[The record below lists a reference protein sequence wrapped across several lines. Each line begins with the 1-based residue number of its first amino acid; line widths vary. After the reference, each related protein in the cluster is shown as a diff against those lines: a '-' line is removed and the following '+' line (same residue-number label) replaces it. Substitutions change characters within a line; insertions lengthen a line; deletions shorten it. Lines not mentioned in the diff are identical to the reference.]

1 MKRVL
6 FVLVL
11 WALYGSSYS
20 QVTMEINVLDLE
32 EAKVIPGISVTLE
45 NEQIG
50 YKSTKITN
58 KQGTVL
64 FTGLSTS
71 GEYVITVKSEEYTDL
86 VTDPLVLRSNK
97 TRSITLGLNKK
108 KAVELGEIVVEAN
121 NSIARIN
128 TIDAEVSYD
137 LKQQELESLPV
148 EGRDITRALYRL
160 PNVVQ
165 ATGFFSEAP
174 NVSINGSNSLFTNY
188 LIDGLDNNEQFLGGQ
203 RFRVPTGFTQNIN
216 VLTNNYSAEFGQ
228 TGNGIVNVTTRSGT
242 NELTGE
248 AFFVTRPGEVI
259 DASSEFAQRD
269 LSGNLVDDGF
279 KRYQFGFGLG
289 GPIKKDKT
297 FFYFN
302 LEQTNDVKD
311 NLLNVTDLGVN
322 ETIQGNNNFTLI
334 SGKLDHIWN
343 NRWRSSLRVN
353 TGFVDLERQG
363 GGLDGG
369 VKFPS
374 AADEQVRNSINIA
387 GKTSYQGSK
396 FSSESSLLFGRFRWN
411 FAEPQ
416 NPDSPNV
423 TVLNPREE
431 TIALLG
437 HPGFVFDEFE
447 NTLQF
452 HQKFQWFKDNHSIK
466 AGVKVLSSNHELFGG
481 GNPNGSYTVKLNQQ
495 QMDNLQS
502 QNFGTNFRINDIPS
516 DVEVLNFGIELRPQ
530 SFEKRQNIYSLYV
543 EDLYSVSNNLNLKF
557 GLRYDYDNL
566 SEGGDDSGDFNNIAP
581 RTSINYTIN
590 NRSALRAGWGMF
602 YDKILYA
609 VFSDAL
615 QFSSNSTDFRRQ
627 IQTLADKGLLPADTD
642 VSGVT
647 TEGNLTASLNNLDF
661 MTGPDFEELQDR
673 RDEIF
678 SNELRILNPEGYQ
691 NPRTHQFSLGY
702 EYQVTP
708 EFKATVDF
716 THTRTDNMF
725 RLRDVNAP
733 APFDFNEVDGPEDV
747 RSQEE
752 ADATRP
758 VPIFTDQ
765 SGSFTVLNGDTLR
778 GIARSVTITETEGK
792 ARYWAGT
799 INLVKDRA
807 DDWYSFRLSYT
818 ASSLR
823 NNTDDINFK
832 AMDANNF
839 SNEWGP
845 GLNDRRHVLNGIV
858 TTYPYE
864 GLEFNVS
871 TLLQSGQ
878 PVNRIPDATIFGTT
892 DLNGDGRSF
901 GADFVGNSDRSPG
914 ASRNSD
920 RLPWSYTVDVGLEYL
935 FDLAG
940 NEVEF
945 RGDVF
950 NIFNFTNLGG
960 FSNNATQSNQ
970 IQVGPER
977 RGIEA
982 KNAAP
987 PRRFQFTVRY
997 LF

>member
-1 MKRVL
+1 MKS
-6 FVLVL
+6 FITTLVVFFIAVSTA
-11 WALYGSSYS
+11 WP
-20 QVTMEINVLDLE
+20 QVNL
-32 EAKVIPGISVTLE
+32 KVSVVDSRTTKPLKDITLILE
-45 NEQIG
+45 NKEIGTRQVAQTNEQG
-50 YKSTKITN
+50 KIT
-58 KQGTVL
+58 
-64 FTGLSTS
+64 FTGLTTS
-71 GEYVITVKSEEYTDL
+71 GRYQVLFEGNETYRTIASDLITLRSNGSASVVMALYKRELDEITVKAP
-86 VTDPLVLRSNK
+86 VRQ
-97 TRSITLGLNKK
+97 
-108 KAVELGEIVVEAN
+108 
-121 NSIARIN
+121 IN
-128 TIDAEVSYD
+128 TVSAEVSYD
-137 LKQQELESLPV
+137 LPQEEIERLPV

-203 RFRVPTGFTQNIN
+203 RFSMPTGFTQNVN
-216 VLTNNYSAEFGQ
+216 VMTNNYSTEFGQ

-242 NELTGE
+242 NEFTGE

-269 LSGNLVDDGF
+269 LSGNLVQDGF

-297 FFYFN
+297 FFYVN
-302 LEQTNDVKD
+302 VERIDDVKD

-322 ETIQGNNNFTLI
+322 ETIKGQNDFTRI
-334 SGKLDHIWN
+334 SGKIDHKWN
-343 NRWRSSLRVN
+343 NNWNSSLRVN
-353 TGFVDLERQG
+353 AGLVNLDRQG

-374 AADEQVRNSINIA
+374 AADEQVRNSLNIA
-387 GKTSYQGSK
+387 GKTYYQTSG
-396 FSSESSLLFGRFRWN
+396 FSSETSLLYGRFRWN
-411 FAEPQ
+411 FAEAE

-423 TVLNPREE
+423 TVFNPQEE

-452 HQKFQWFKDNHSIK
+452 HQKFEWFKGKHTIK
-466 AGVKVLSSNHELFGG
+466 AGTKFLSSNHELFGG
-481 GNPNGSYTVKLNQQ
+481 GNPNGSWTVKLNQN
-495 QMDNLQS
+495 QMTNLRS
-502 QNFGTNFRINDIPS
+502 QNFGTNFGIDDIPR
-516 DVEVLNFGIELRPQ
+516 DVEVLNFGIELRPE
-530 SFEKRQNIYSLYV
+530 SFEKRQNIYSFYV
-543 EDLYSVSNNLNLKF
+543 EDLYSVNSNLNVTF

-566 SEGGDDSGDFNNIAP
+566 SVGGGDSGDFNNIAP
-581 RTSINYTIN
+581 RTSLNYTIN
-590 NRSALRAGWGMF
+590 SRSSLRAGWGMF

-615 QFSSNSTDFRRQ
+615 QFNSNSADYRRQ
-627 IQTLADKGLLPADTD
+627 IQALVDQGLLPEHTD
-642 VSGVT
+642 IPEVT
-647 TEGNLTASLNNLDF
+647 NEGNLTASLNNVDF
-661 MTGPDFEELQDR
+661 LEGPSSEELQGQ
-673 RDEIF
+673 RDNIF
-678 SNELRILNPEGYQ
+678 SNELRILNPEGYD
-691 NPRTHQFSLGY
+691 NPRTHQISLGY
-702 EYQVTP
+702 QYQISDKYV
-708 EFKATVDF
+708 ASVDF
-716 THTRTDNMF
+716 VHTRTANMF
-725 RLRDVNAP
+725 RLRDANAP
-733 APFDFNEVDGPEDV
+733 APFDFSEVDGPDDV

-758 VPIFTDQ
+758 VPIFSDET
-765 SGSFTVLNGDTLR
+765 GSFTVLGGDTLR
-778 GIARSVTITETEGK
+778 GVARSVTITETEGK
-792 ARYWAGT
+792 ARYWGGT
-799 INLVKDRA
+799 VRLVKRRV
-807 DDWYSFRLSYT
+807 DDPFSFRLTYT

-845 GLNDRRHVLNGIV
+845 GLNDRRHIINGIV
-858 TTYPYE
+858 TTYPVE
-864 GLEFNVS
+864 DLEFNVS

-878 PVNRIPDATIFGTT
+878 PVNRIPDANIFGTT

-901 GADFVGNSDRSPG
+901 GASFVGNSDRSPG

-935 FDLAG
+935 FDVG
-940 NEVEF
+940 PRGVEF
-945 RGDVF
+945 RADIF

-970 IQVGPER
+970 IQVGPES

-987 PRRFQFTVRY
+987 PRRFQFSLRY